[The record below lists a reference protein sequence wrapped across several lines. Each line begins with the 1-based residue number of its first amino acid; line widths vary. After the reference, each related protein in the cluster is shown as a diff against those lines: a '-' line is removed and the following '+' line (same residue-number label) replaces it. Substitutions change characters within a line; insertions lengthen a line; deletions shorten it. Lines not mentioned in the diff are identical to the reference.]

1 MYDNIIMYMY
11 KYVKI
16 IMYDKSVMC
25 DKIVK
30 LKVQC
35 ILLVRIIIE

>member
-1 MYDNIIMYMY
+1 MYDNTIMYMY

-25 DKIVK
+25 DKIGN
-30 LKVQC
+30 L
-35 ILLVRIIIE
+35 RYIISQDNN

>member
-25 DKIVK
+25 DKIVN
-30 LKVQC
+30 
-35 ILLVRIIIE
+35 